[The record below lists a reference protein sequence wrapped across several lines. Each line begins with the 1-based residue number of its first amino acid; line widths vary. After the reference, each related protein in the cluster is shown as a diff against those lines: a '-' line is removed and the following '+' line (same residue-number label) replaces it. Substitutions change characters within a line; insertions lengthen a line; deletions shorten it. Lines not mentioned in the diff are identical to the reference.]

1 MGAGGRG
8 CLISGSMEREW
19 PGGGDVNV
27 LMLAEVAHGAEARL
41 VREWVAR
48 NRPEGVSVEIFFI
61 ASARR
66 RRRPR
71 RVMRRLAD
79 RLDRAGDP
87 LLLPVRAVW
96 AAPERNGR
104 RTLGRRDFLTL
115 RDPRY
120 PGRLAGR
127 FLLARRPGR
136 ARVAVGEAALLSEV
150 RRAWAERGKTEP
162 LARFV
167 IRRALL
173 ASERAEREI
182 RGARYKIPRLVRHD
196 ILADAAFQKG
206 LAETARRAG
215 RNPQNA
221 PAAARRYLREIAA
234 AHSPF
239 VIDLVAAATRLLYR
253 QGYEAIRYDP
263 AEMERIAQLAARYP
277 VAFLPSHRSNMDRL
291 SLQFLLWE
299 NDHPPNHTAGG
310 INMNFFPA
318 GPIIRRAGVFF
329 IRRSFRDNP
338 VYKYV
343 LRSYIGYLVEK
354 RFPLEWYIEGGRS
367 RTGKMLAPRYGLLGY
382 VADALQAGKAED
394 VYLIPVAIGYDQ
406 IFEAAAYAA
415 EQRGAAKQKENLAWM
430 TASIRRLRKR
440 HGAIHLRFGEPL
452 SLRES
457 LGRPAPGPARNLAVR
472 KTAFEVCVRI
482 NRVTPVTPASL
493 VTGMLLAAGGEGLS
507 REGLTYALAELAEDA
522 AARRLPAT
530 EPLADLLTDRGLDR
544 ALGILAE
551 HGLAETRPVP
561 DGPVICRIVPGR
573 HLQAAFY
580 RNGVVHF
587 YLIRAAAE
595 LGLAAAVAAPPA
607 CDRPALF
614 RERTLRLRD
623 LLKFDFFFPARGEFH
638 RETAAELSR
647 RNRDWE
653 RILAG
658 GGAGELLAE
667 LAPHRAPWALRS
679 FLEAY
684 RIAAVELHERPPA
697 QPWNEQEFLTD
708 ALRRGEGLLREGV
721 VGDPSALSRSLFATA
736 LRLAEHRRLLAPGT
750 PGGEA
755 RLAERRREWREEME
769 GLGELMSRLTARSAV
784 GRNGRVII

>member
-1 MGAGGRG
+1 MWGRE
-8 CLISGSMEREW
+8 CLISGGMEQKW
-19 PGGGDVNV
+19 LGGGHDNV
-27 LMLAEVAHGAEARL
+27 LVLAEVAHGAEGRL
-41 VREWVAR
+41 VRGWAAR
-48 NRPEGVSVEIFFI
+48 NQPEGGSVEIFFI
-61 ASARR
+61 PSARR
-66 RRRPR
+66 RRWRAR
-71 RVMRRLAD
+71 RVVRRLAV
-79 RLDRAGDP
+79 RLERAGDP
-87 LLLPVRAVW
+87 LLVPVRAVW
-96 AAPERNGR
+96 AAPERDGR

-127 FLLARRPGR
+127 YLLARRPGR
-136 ARVAVGEAALLSEV
+136 ARIAVGEGALLSEV
-150 RRAWAERGKTEP
+150 RRAWEERGKAEP
-162 LARFV
+162 LGRFV
-167 IRRALL
+167 IRRAHL

-206 LAETARRAG
+206 VSEAARRAG

-221 PAAARRYLREIAA
+221 PGAARRYLREIAA

-239 VIDLVAAATRLLYR
+239 VIDLVAAATRFLYR
-253 QGYEAIRYDP
+253 RGYEAIRYDP
-263 AEMERIAQLAARYP
+263 AELERVAQLAARYP
-277 VAFLPSHRSNMDRL
+277 VVFLPSHRSNMDRL

-343 LRSYIGYLVEK
+343 LRSYIDYLVEK

-367 RTGKMLAPRYGLLGY
+367 RTGKMLAPRYGLLSY
-382 VADALQAGKAED
+382 VAEALRAGKAED

-415 EQRGAAKQKENLAWM
+415 EERGAAKQKENLAWM
-430 TASIRRLRKR
+430 MASIRRLRKR
-440 HGAIHLRFGEPL
+440 HGSIHLRFGEPL
-452 SLRES
+452 SLRDS
-457 LGRPAPGPARNLAVR
+457 LGQTAPGPARDLAVR
-472 KTAFEVCVRI
+472 KTAFEVCARI

-493 VTGMLLAAGGEGLS
+493 ATGMLLAAGGDGLS
-507 REGLTYALAELAEDA
+507 REELTSSLAELAEDIV
-522 AARRLPAT
+522 ARRLPVA
-530 EPLADLLTDRGLDR
+530 EPLADVLADRGLDR
-544 ALGILAE
+544 VLGILAE
-551 HGLAETRPVP
+551 HGLAEARPGAGVP
-561 DGPVICRIVPGR
+561 GGPDAWRIVPGR

-595 LGLAAAVAAPPA
+595 LGLAAVADAPPG
-607 CDRPALF
+607 CDFSALF

-623 LLKFDFFFPARGEFH
+623 LLKFDFFFPARGDFH

-647 RNRDWE
+647 RNQDWE
-653 RILAG
+653 DILAG

-667 LAPHRAPWALRS
+667 LAPHRAPWTLRS

-684 RIAAVELHERPPA
+684 RIAAVELHERPPRR
-697 QPWNEQEFLTD
+697 PWNERDFLTA
-708 ALRRGEGLLREGV
+708 ALRRGEDMLREGEI
-721 VGDPSALSRSLFATA
+721 GDPSALSRSLLATA

-750 PGGEA
+750 SGGEG

-769 GLGELMSRLTARSAV
+769 SWGEGMSRLAARPAA
-784 GRNGRVII
+784 G